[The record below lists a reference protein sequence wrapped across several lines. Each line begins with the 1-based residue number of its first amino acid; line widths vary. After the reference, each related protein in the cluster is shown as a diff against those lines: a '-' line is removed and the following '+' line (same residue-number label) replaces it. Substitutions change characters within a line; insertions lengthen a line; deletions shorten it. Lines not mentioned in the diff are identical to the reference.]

1 MLLCYVMLC
10 YVILS
15 YMMFYMYNIYM
26 CVCVYIK
33 VYTGIPICSRL
44 NHRISGVT
52 LVIFHDIADQRPLRL
67 DGIHHHCSQ
76 IRAGIEL
83 GRCNPQSEEVGSL
96 TMVIMG
102 TMVTMAIM
110 FIIVIS
116 YKVIMVLIIM
126 LITVIMFIDNYNYW
140 ILYNNGS
147 YTMDI
152 T

>member
-1 MLLCYVMLC
+1 MLC
-10 YVILS
+10 YIILYCI

-44 NHRISGVT
+44 NHRISEVT

-102 TMVTMAIM
+102 TMVTMAIN
-110 FIIVIS
+110 VYNS
-116 YKVIMVLIIM
+116 YKL
-126 LITVIMFIDNYNYW
+126 
-140 ILYNNGS
+140 
-147 YTMDI
+147 
-152 T
+152 